1 MRLILRIP
9 EGQHVFCIIGRENQL
24 LLIRIRRIPL
34 DLHKFLRDHG
44 IGRRFALLSAENR
57 LRIPFQISNCEVDAI
72 SGNIYERVLVRPLNV
87 HLNGVAAFQ
96 RIIACLIAFIQH
108 AKRFRSKRLG
118 RSGERRP
125 CGILRDSCSIRKPVV
140 NNVVYINV
148 RSPLSVEI
156 QVTVDRHGEVKRFFL
171 VGIADVEPADK
182 GVRFTLRIRRGIRYR
197 CAMRDFRPCL
207 NRFAV
212 IVQNILRQVR
222 FDRVGLGHP
231 FGIEHQIG
239 GRHGQRAKVC
249 LGTLIATRGRVPSG
263 EYISVLFKAIRVLRF
278 KVVPAQRSFVLY
290 TPTFA
295 IKLSVIVVERQFVA
309 IAGVAE
315 VVIIIYS

>member
-44 IGRRFALLSAENR
+44 IGRRFVLLFAENR
-57 LRIPFQISNCEVDAI
+57 LRIPFQITNRVI
-72 SGNIYERVLVRPLNV
+72 YFFSGNIYERVLVRTLNV
-87 HLNGVAAFQ
+87 HLNGVAAFH

-108 AKRFRSKRLG
+108 AERFRRKCLS

-125 CGILRDSCSIRKPVV
+125 CGILRDGCSILKLIV

-197 CAMRDFRPCL
+197 CAMRNIRPCL
-207 NRFAV
+207 NRLAV
-212 IVQNILRQVR
+212 IVQNLLRQVR
-222 FDRVGLGHP
+222 CDRVGLGHP

-239 GRHGQRAKVC
+239 GGHGQRAKVC
-249 LGTLIATRGRVPSG
+249 LGALIA
-263 EYISVLFKAIRVLRF
+263 A
-278 KVVPAQRSFVLY
+278 
-290 TPTFA
+290 
-295 IKLSVIVVERQFVA
+295 
-309 IAGVAE
+309 
-315 VVIIIYS
+315 